1 MKVLKKK
8 RAKLRKELKN
18 IDKKLNKVK
27 KSKRVLK
34 DKLIVAE
41 KIKLKI
47 LGKVSGRRHQKRGTY
62 KKTKLKKIW
71 LPPVE
76 TITRTY
82 ELNDKGW
89 IIVRFD

>member
-8 RAKLRKELKN
+8 RAELRKELKN

-34 DKLIVAE
+34 DKLIIAE
-41 KIKLKI
+41 KI
-47 LGKVSGRRHQKRGTY
+47 
-62 KKTKLKKIW
+62 TKLKKIW

-76 TITRTY
+76 EITRTY

>member
-8 RAKLRKELKN
+8 RAELRKELKN

-76 TITRTY
+76 EITRTY
-82 ELNDKGW
+82 ELNNKGW